1 MWEWLQV
8 HRGVVIA
15 VAASMFVGLAAMAG
29 ALFVVVRLPADYLRK
44 RQQGS
49 EGRGGSW
56 KRISRNILGW
66 ALIAAGVAML
76 VLPGPGLVVALMGVA
91 MADFPGKHQ
100 MLGWL
105 LSRSR
110 ILETMNRLRARFG
123 KPPFEKPAGAAR
135 RAKLRKLKRGASMP
149 RPVATSTPKVLWRNR

>member
-1 MWEWLQV
+1 M
-8 HRGVVIA
+8 
-15 VAASMFVGLAAMAG
+15 
-29 ALFVVVRLPADYLRK
+29 
-44 RQQGS
+44 
-49 EGRGGSW
+49 
-56 KRISRNILGW
+56 
-66 ALIAAGVAML
+66 IAAGVAML

-149 RPVATSTPKVLWRNR
+149 GRVATSSPKLLWRNR